1 MCKCYTKELAASLA
15 LYAVLL
21 FGSITLLQHATLASP
36 WRDATALSP
45 MLAFPAIF
53 WAVLR
58 QLRSLDELQLRIELE
73 GLALAFAGTA
83 MLSFGYGF
91 LEGTDWPRQSMFWIL
106 PLMVVLRFIGLQL
119 ARRRYA

>member
-73 GLALAFAGTA
+73 GLAFAFAGTA

>member
-21 FGSITLLQHATLASP
+21 FGSIILLQHATLASP
-36 WRDATALSP
+36 WRDTIALSP

-73 GLALAFAGTA
+73 GLAFAFAGTA